1 MSNSRPDVSLDG
13 SVLSVAGEVG
23 ASSVLELR
31 KQGEKLVSGAQGSLT
46 VDLAGLQTA
55 HSAILSMLMCWQRL
69 AQTKQVSLA
78 FEGASERLQSL
89 AALSNLD
96 AHLPGFSPHS

>member
-13 SVLSVAGEVG
+13 SVLSVAGEVD

>member
-1 MSNSRPDVSLDG
+1 MSNSRPVVNLEG
-13 SVLSVAGEVG
+13 SVLSVVG
-23 ASSVLELR
+23 KVDANSVLELR

-46 VDLAGLQTA
+46 VDLTRLQTA
-55 HSAILSMLMCWQRL
+55 HSAVLSMLMCWQRMAQSKQL
-69 AQTKQVSLA
+69 ALS

-96 AHLPGFSPHS
+96 AHLPGFSAHS

>member
-13 SVLSVAGEVG
+13 SVLSVAGEVD

-55 HSAILSMLMCWQRL
+55 HSAILSMLMCGQRL

>member
-13 SVLSVAGEVG
+13 SVLSVVG
-23 ASSVLELR
+23 KVDANSVLELR

-69 AQTKQVSLA
+69 AQTKQVSLL
-78 FEGASERLQSL
+78 FEGASERLRSL

>member
-13 SVLSVAGEVG
+13 SVLSVAGEVD
-23 ASSVLELR
+23 ANSVLELR

-69 AQTKQVSLA
+69 AQTKHVSLA